1 MTPSQKR
8 HYPGIDRFR
17 LLAAL
22 LVVAIHTS
30 PLTDINTTA
39 DFILTRILAR
49 VAVPFFFMASG
60 AFLFTGG
67 NNEKPSSAKLL
78 SFFKKTALLYG
89 IAILLY
95 LPLNFYTGTAVDWL
109 HFPKLLSDIV
119 FNGTFYHLWY
129 LPAAI
134 MGACIIFILMRS
146 ASIKAAFVITI
157 LLYIAGL
164 LGDSYYGVIE
174 KIPFLSSFYNGIFQ
188 ITEYT
193 RNGLFFAPVFLL
205 LGYLVFN
212 GNKRLPL
219 RTSLWGLA
227 ISLFLMLTEG
237 LVLHHFDAQRHD
249 SMYITLPLLMFFL
262 FQCLLHQQGKGMA
275 FLRPVS
281 MLIYLIHPAVIV
293 VVRGFAKAAGLE
305 PLLIDNSLLHFF
317 TVAFISFLASAAA
330 IKLKDF
336 FSVKAF
342 SAKRF
347 SS

>member
-1 MTPSQKR
+1 MTPSQKK

-17 LLAAL
+17 LIAAI

-60 AFLFTGG
+60 AFLFTGL
-67 NNEKPSSAKLL
+67 NNEKPSPAKLINFL
-78 SFFKKTALLYG
+78 KKTALLYG
-89 IAILLY
+89 VAVFLY
-95 LPLNFYTGTAVDWL
+95 LPLNFYTGTTADWL

-134 MGACIIFILMRS
+134 MGACIVFILRRS
-146 ASIKAAFVITI
+146 ASVKAVFVITL

-174 KIPFLSSFYNGIFQ
+174 KIPFLSSIYSGIFQ

-193 RNGLFFAPVFLL
+193 RNGLFFAPIFLL
-205 LGYLVFN
+205 LGVLALKCD
-212 GNKRLPL
+212 KRLTL

-227 ISLFLMLTEG
+227 VSLFLMLTEG
-237 LVLHHFDAQRHD
+237 LVLHYLDVQRHD
-249 SMYITLPLLMFFL
+249 SMYMTLPLLMFFL
-262 FQCLLHQQGKGMA
+262 FQCLLHQKGKGMA
-275 FLRPVS
+275 FLRPAS

-293 VVRGFAKAAGLE
+293 VVRGFAKATGLE
-305 PLLIDNSLLHFF
+305 PLLIDNSLLHFV

-330 IKLKDF
+330 IKLKDLL
-336 FSVKAF
+336 SEKTSTVK
-342 SAKRF
+342 SL